1 LAPCSLP
8 TLPHACYRT
17 GIIGDWVSDDKKL
30 AELSDLFENARPF
43 PYVVIDNFFSPAAA
57 DRIEG
62 RFPVPNGTCSDWQQQ
77 VASNLM
83 PHAFPADSCRL
94 YACERTCVCIC
105 ACDCL
110 CRCCQSAYPGPG
122 CLRFCHLTF
131 DALLAPLSAS
141 FCPRMRN
148 RGLVP
153 AGLRLLLV

>member
-1 LAPCSLP
+1 
-8 TLPHACYRT
+8 
-17 GIIGDWVSDDKKL
+17 VSDDKKL

-57 DRIEG
+57 DRIES

-83 PHAFPADSCRL
+83 PHAFLAD
-94 YACERTCVCIC
+94 I
-105 ACDCL
+105 
-110 CRCCQSAYPGPG
+110 
-122 CLRFCHLTF
+122 CHLTF